1 MPWRVDGTRG
11 AENAESHGPHAAGA
25 APYDAPMDPLA
36 AWLAIAVS
44 ALIVA
49 IYELQLARAVR
60 RRPES
65 RARSAHGLL
74 RSEWVTALEA
84 QPGFEIVAV
93 QTLRNS
99 LMSATITAS
108 TAALALM
115 GTLSFTAA
123 AGDKV
128 VGMQVLTARAALEL
142 MLLATLFAS
151 FVSSA
156 MAMRYYNHAG
166 FAMSLPAKSEPRRR
180 RMPMAVDY
188 VRRAGVLYSWGL
200 RFFMYMAPIVAG
212 LVSEPAMP
220 LAALVLV
227 VVLRGFDRVPSLAPS
242 VAEPPA

>member
-1 MPWRVDGTRG
+1 
-11 AENAESHGPHAAGA
+11 
-25 APYDAPMDPLA
+25 MDPLH
-36 AWLAIAVS
+36 AWVAIAVS
-44 ALIVA
+44 TLIVA
-49 IYELQLARAVR
+49 IYELVLAREVR
-60 RRPES
+60 RSPES
-65 RARSAHGLL
+65 RARSAHGLM
-74 RSEWVTALEA
+74 RSEWVAALEA

-115 GTLSFTAA
+115 GSLSFTAA
-123 AGDKV
+123 SGDEV
-128 VGMQVLTARAALEL
+128 VGMRVLTTRAALEL
-142 MLLATLFAS
+142 MLLSTLFAS
-151 FVSSA
+151 FVCSA

-180 RMPMAVDY
+180 RMPMAVAY

-200 RFFMYMAPIVAG
+200 RFFLYMAPILAG

-227 VVLRGFDRVPSLAPS
+227 LVLRRFDRMPA
-242 VAEPPA
+242 VAPPADAPPA